1 MDKLQSL
8 PPLIDIRGIRDSG
21 TEPCKLVSDAYEKYG
36 SPGNPVTVPL
46 APSVGIAC
54 LKSVPL
60 QKKRDLEL
68 LDYLLPY
75 LSYQSTLEILA
86 DPPKEYLI
94 PGVDVLGGIEVI
106 RSKLKNDEYE
116 TQYEVMTDLQSIIY
130 AASDGHFAYVP
141 GLLSTFYFVRPQII
155 FQSVSTDG
163 TRLPNIFL
171 DSDIQLG
178 SEKELSYSP
187 SAVESIDGVPITE
200 WLENDGVF
208 RIGNSQD
215 PDAQYNGQ
223 FRSVARK
230 AVGGDAGIFL
240 VQAEI
245 PDSYTLSFHNGT
257 TMVAHNMV
265 LFPAST
271 DFTGITSGEKL
282 QERFEIPPT
291 TTSAIPGN
299 STPYSTPSIASTTQ
313 STDSTTSATPEPTV
327 PGYPYPVV
335 KHPLNSFSGYFLNET
350 GFEDTAVFS
359 MLEFELSSPPAD
371 FNFTEYVVDA
381 EVVFI
386 DFLKKAKAAKREKL
400 IIDLSN
406 NGGGY
411 IELAESFYA
420 LLFPKGEVSN
430 WGRRRD
436 NEAFDAF
443 SEANWKALASVE
455 FSSAS
460 TYPIN
465 PQGDEIK
472 TGKQWFGPYTVE
484 GGQNVTSAARDSPV
498 DPIKYLNSVGVTI
511 DSDEAPF
518 AAENILIVTDGI
530 CASSCTIFAGLL
542 TRNEGVR
549 TLALGGRPMN
559 LAMQALGGVKGT
571 QVQTFDTTLQ
581 NEETFIAAIAND
593 TQALRTIRDASKSLP
608 KPNPPLLSSTGS
620 LNLVS
625 GYTVDDLEGYPV
637 HFKYEAA
644 NGRLFYTPE
653 MITDVTEIWRQAASV
668 AWHGASCVLGSTE
681 NQDGT
686 MGDKALPFDT
696 RVRSQAIGVKGPGS
710 LN

>member
-1 MDKLQSL
+1 MASAKSL
-8 PPLIDIRGIRDSG
+8 PPLIDIRSIHNSDA
-21 TEPCKLVSDAYEKYG
+21 EPCKLVSDAYEKYG
-36 SPGNPVTVPL
+36 SPGSRSIVPL

-68 LDYLLPY
+68 LDYLIPY

-86 DPPKEYLI
+86 DPPEEYLI

-106 RSKLKNDEYE
+106 RSKLKNDEYQA
-116 TQYEVMTDLQSIIY
+116 QYEVMTDLQSIFY
-130 AASDGHFAYVP
+130 AASDGHFAYIP
-141 GLLSTFYFVRPQII
+141 GLMSTFFFIRPHII

-163 TRLPNIFL
+163 TRLPNIFM
-171 DSDIQLG
+171 DSDIQLS

-223 FRSVARK
+223 FRSAARK
-230 AVGGDAGIFL
+230 AVGAEAGIFG

-245 PDSYTLSFHNGT
+245 PDSYTLSFYNGT
-257 TMVAHNMV
+257 TMVAHNML

-282 QERFEIPPT
+282 QERFELPPT
-291 TTSAIPGN
+291 TTSVMPGN
-299 STPYSTPSIASTTQ
+299 STPYSTPSIASTTE
-313 STDSTTSATPEPTV
+313 STESTTSATPEPTV

-359 MLEFELSSPPAD
+359 ILEFEPGNPPAD
-371 FNFTEYVVDA
+371 FNVTEYIVDA
-381 EVVFI
+381 KDVFI
-386 DFLKKAKAAKREKL
+386 EFLKKAKVAKREKL

-420 LLFPKGEVSN
+420 LLFPKGEISN
-430 WGRRRD
+430 WGRYR
-436 NEAFDAF
+436 NNVAFDAF

-455 FSSAS
+455 FPSANP
-460 TYPIN
+460 YPIN
-465 PQGDEIK
+465 PQGHDIK

-484 GGQNVTSAARDSPV
+484 GGQNVTSAARGNPV
-498 DPIKYLNSVGVTI
+498 DPIEYLSTVGITI
-511 DSDEAPF
+511 ESDEAPF

-530 CASSCTIFAGLL
+530 CASSCTIFTGLL
-542 TRNEGVR
+542 NRNQGVR

-571 QVQTFDTTLQ
+571 QVQTFATTLE
-581 NEETFIAAIAND
+581 NEETFIAALKND
-593 TQALRTIRDASKSLP
+593 TQALRIIRDAIQALP

-620 LNLVS
+620 LNLLS
-625 GYTVDDLEGYPV
+625 GYTVHDLEGYPV

-644 NGRLFYTPE
+644 NGRLFYTQE

-668 AWHGASCVLGSTE
+668 AWNGASCVLGSTE

-686 MGDKALPFDT
+686 MGDKALPFDA